1 MSASFLL
8 VGGVVGLAELLVML
22 GIRFRVVTVV
32 QATIVMILL
41 SAGGAALVVFGGGGE
56 SIQAAC
62 MGSLLAFAFGLWTF
76 VLGRALEQRV
86 SKPPK

>member
-1 MSASFLL
+1 MSTSFLL
-8 VGGVVGLAELLVML
+8 IGGVVGIAELLVML
-22 GIRFRVVTVV
+22 GIRFRVLTAV

-41 SAGGAALVVFGGGGE
+41 SLGGAVFVVFGNGGE

-76 VLGRALEQRV
+76 VLGRALEQWI
-86 SKPPK
+86 SKQPK